1 MVTESDEAAVLWDI
15 SIQTDK
21 EIKTNRADLSA
32 YRHLSSLK
40 EISLK
45 VIEKLSKYEHKRKE
59 KWRRCGT

>member
-59 KWRRCGT
+59 KWRRCAT